1 MKQGQKRASFFL
13 FCSAPEQTEWRQRTL
28 AKAIYS
34 AEPSRSSLI
43 TPSTQPDRWVFP
55 DPISV
60 THEIRHHRHP
70 DTPDS
75 PPLFLSSGFSDLIPY
90 TVWCFLSELSSL
102 PTTQI
107 QLLPHLLE
115 LALVSIDKVRAR
127 PSQTAKTSNNR
138 GHDSFSTLS
147 DIIAKIPTVQSATC
161 PRWRA

>member
-1 MKQGQKRASFFL
+1 MTRIKEGKFL
-13 FCSAPEQTEWRQRTL
+13 LVLFSPWTDWMTSTNAG
-28 AKAIYS
+28 
-34 AEPSRSSLI
+34 RSNLLCWAL

-55 DPISV
+55 DPIGV

-75 PPLFLSSGFSDLIPY
+75 PSLFLSSGFSDLIPY
-90 TVWCFLSELSSL
+90 TVWCFLSDLSSL

-147 DIIAKIPTVQSATC
+147 DLIAKIPTVQSATC